1 MKKQFLL
8 FILMFFIS
16 ASIQFSACEESEN
29 KSSNC
34 DTDINVNQPEN
45 QYRVNAQVFGG
56 IEGCGI
62 VTVEKDG
69 EIITNAVV
77 KLNGAELAF
86 DETMGYASF
95 LSNSSGDEI
104 ELEVTHE
111 GSIIG
116 SGKVCLPSFPGISN
130 IDSGDVHQRNTDLTI
145 NWSAVSN
152 ATAIDVTID
161 EDITYGQ
168 YSSGLLLP
176 TTTSHTVPSS
186 FFNLSSDWSD
196 TAECIINVTAYYG
209 VSSEA
214 NYEDLD
220 STDLGYNI
228 NGSAGFFIGINGD
241 ETTIYV
247 PISD

>member
-16 ASIQFSACEESEN
+16 ASIQFSACEESKN

-34 DTDINVNQPEN
+34 DTDIMINQPEN

-69 EIITNAVV
+69 ETITNAVV
-77 KLNGAELAF
+77 KLNGTELAF

-95 LSNSSGDEI
+95 LSNTSGDEI

-116 SGKVCLPSFPGISN
+116 SGKVCLPSFPGIYN
-130 IDSGDVHQRNTDLTI
+130 IDSGDVHQKNTDLTI
-145 NWSAVSN
+145 NWSAAVSY
-152 ATAIDVTID
+152 THLT
-161 EDITYGQ
+161 
-168 YSSGLLLP
+168 LP
-176 TTTSHTVPSS
+176 TT
-186 FFNLSSDWSD
+186 
-196 TAECIINVTAYYG
+196 
-209 VSSEA
+209 
-214 NYEDLD
+214 
-220 STDLGYNI
+220 
-228 NGSAGFFIGINGD
+228 
-241 ETTIYV
+241 
-247 PISD
+247 

>member
-34 DTDINVNQPEN
+34 DTDIMINQPEN

-69 EIITNAVV
+69 ETITNAVV
-77 KLNGAELAF
+77 KLNGTELAF

-95 LSNSSGDEI
+95 LSNTSGDEI

-130 IDSGDVHQRNTDLTI
+130 IDSGDVHQKNTDLTI
-145 NWSAVSN
+145 NWSAVLCSK
-152 ATAIDVTID
+152 
-161 EDITYGQ
+161 
-168 YSSGLLLP
+168 L
-176 TTTSHTVPSS
+176 SS
-186 FFNLSSDWSD
+186 FR
-196 TAECIINVTAYYG
+196 T
-209 VSSEA
+209 
-214 NYEDLD
+214 
-220 STDLGYNI
+220 
-228 NGSAGFFIGINGD
+228 
-241 ETTIYV
+241 
-247 PISD
+247 PI